1 MIERERGVNIVYPDL
16 ATRRKRLKTL
26 AGGDPN
32 GIATSPQFQRE
43 SIVYLPISGAS
54 VPLGLTFDCLTFSR
68 SLP

>member
-1 MIERERGVNIVYPDL
+1 MTNIVYPIL
-16 ATRRKRLKTL
+16 SNPRKCLETL

-32 GIATSPQFQRE
+32 GIATSQQSQRE

-54 VPLGLTFDCLTFSR
+54 VPLGPTFDCLTFSR